1 MKSFDFPITIFH
13 LEKQPCVIQRSFH
26 WKWTPLPFLAQ
37 TWLALVKRN
46 GNVPLKFALDRVSV
60 WWEYLYDDGTTVFF
74 VVVLIVVEWLCKS
87 FIETLRRVE
96 DMSLDFFPNTHLTTD
111 ECQILW
117 SKHFPGG
124 NSCTFLFFRLP
135 SIFSSLELFSLPA
148 RLSLS
153 LQKKWNK
160 TMANEREQEG
170 KKENRSNSFLFS
182 FFLQSAH
189 TDVCVYKK

>member
-153 LQKKWNK
+153 TEEMKQN
-160 TMANEREQEG
+160 NGERERARR
-170 KKENRSNSFLFS
+170 KKRKQIELFFVFILS
-182 FFLQSAH
+182 SIS
-189 TDVCVYKK
+189 TYRCVCVYKK